1 MLVKKAAVVVFESSH
16 WLGDINS
23 YSAAMTSDTWIM
35 VCFIISRS
43 PLGDALLRNWT
54 RPFRLQTAA
63 DVLLTMSFE
72 HIYMTSSILIFIQYN
87 QALKNSTF

>member
-1 MLVKKAAVVVFESSH
+1 MLYLEIEQGHS
-16 WLGDINS
+16 G
-23 YSAAMTSDTWIM
+23 
-35 VCFIISRS
+35 
-43 PLGDALLRNWT
+43 
-54 RPFRLQTAA
+54 LQTAA